1 MIRAETLMNFLV
13 NSVKVREVKDSFII
27 SITDRTFKKFGNN
40 SCRADKCIYLISCNI
55 WYIYMYNTLGKQV
68 TYAEESTTTVPKK
81 TNTII
86 RPVGEHFNL
95 SGHKL
100 EDTTAMFVSDRRQE
114 E

>member
-27 SITDRTFKKFGNN
+27 PITDRTFKKFGNN
-40 SCRADKCIYLISCNI
+40 SCRADKCIYVISCNI
-55 WYIYMYNTLGKQV
+55 WYIYMYNTLGKHDLRRRINNHRPQ
-68 TYAEESTTTVPKK
+68 KK